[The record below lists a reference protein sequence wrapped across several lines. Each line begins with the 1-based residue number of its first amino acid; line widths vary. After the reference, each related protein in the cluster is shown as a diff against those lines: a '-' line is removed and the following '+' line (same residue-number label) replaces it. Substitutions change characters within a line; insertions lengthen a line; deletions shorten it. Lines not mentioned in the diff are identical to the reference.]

1 VRKGGI
7 IYERVFFFLS
17 FFTSNRFKKLN
28 DFIISPIQIG
38 HVTNSSNCDNR
49 LLNDSIHK
57 ISISQKSSKELTINI

>member
-1 VRKGGI
+1 MNV
-7 IYERVFFFLS
+7 FFLS

-28 DFIISPIQIG
+28 DFIIRPIQIG

-57 ISISQKSSKELTINI
+57 ISISQKKQQRVDNKYLRASLFKLK